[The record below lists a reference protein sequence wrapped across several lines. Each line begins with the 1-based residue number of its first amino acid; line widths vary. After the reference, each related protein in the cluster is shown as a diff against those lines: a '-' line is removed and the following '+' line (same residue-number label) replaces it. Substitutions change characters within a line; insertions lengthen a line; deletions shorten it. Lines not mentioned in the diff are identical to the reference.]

1 MVYENVRMITNLPTK
16 RISAILQWK
25 TFIRVLPTRWRRKP
39 ASIEITSP
47 SPCAFKC
54 PVLLLTNVTTAGWR
68 QIRRISISCTPDRNS
83 TLLMHFGLKMNLVV
97 TTLLI
102 YSPPTFS
109 RKHPASTCQ
118 CSERHCCQNCRIFI
132 GRNIE
137 IELSRGIH
145 STDCQQAQWRDR
157 PMGLAGC
164 FTTYDMMAS
173 FNNFEVVAYCAFL
186 EL

>member
-1 MVYENVRMITNLPTK
+1 MKTSVWSLTCQQSVSQRYYSE
-16 RISAILQWK
+16 K
-25 TFIRVLPTRWRRKP
+25 TFIRVLPTRWRWKP

-47 SPCAFKC
+47 SPYAFKC
-54 PVLLLTNVTTAGWR
+54 RVLLLTNVTTAVWR

-83 TLLMHFGLKMNLVV
+83 TLLMHFGLKMTSGGNDF
-97 TTLLI
+97 TDLLP
-102 YSPPTFS
+102 PPTFS

-164 FTTYDMMAS
+164 FTTYDMIVS
-173 FNNFEVVAYCAFL
+173 FNTTL
-186 EL
+186 KS